1 MGLLDYYKQF
11 ESLTAEEV
19 SEELR
24 ARAEERRRR
33 ALARID
39 ALDLSKATWHE
50 FPHPDVVA
58 AVTFAIRRGIN
69 RAPDAE
75 AQELRHELAMRVGGE
90 PDRVL
95 AGNVAATPL
104 HPAAGSVL
112 HWRVERVR

>member
-11 ESLTAEEV
+11 EALSDEEV
-19 SEELR
+19 SQELR

-39 ALDLSKATWHE
+39 SLDLSKTTWHE

-75 AQELRHELAMRVGGE
+75 AHGLRHH
-90 PDRVL
+90 
-95 AGNVAATPL
+95 TK
-104 HPAAGSVL
+104 HGSVYGPGPGVIAYRNMGGRFA
-112 HWRVERVR
+112 HWYKLKHSETE